1 MFSVRLLGL
10 FPAKTGSFRPFSLGP
25 QLGGLGKPRIFLP
38 QHLQPDLVR
47 LELFH
52 VARSFINQDT
62 ALLQTH
68 SRFKVPLA
76 LGGLVAAVMPPV
88 FFAVS
93 AISYFSSDTGVCLRT
108 RTSPRFV
115 KITKAPKS

>member
-25 QLGGLGKPRIFLP
+25 QLGVLGKPRIFLP
-38 QHLQPDLVR
+38 QHLQFDLVR
-47 LELFH
+47 LQFLC
-52 VARSFINQDT
+52 VAGCLIHQNAAF
-62 ALLQTH
+62 LQTH

-88 FFAVS
+88 F
-93 AISYFSSDTGVCLRT
+93 LR
-108 RTSPRFV
+108 
-115 KITKAPKS
+115 